1 VIRGFDSRWGGLHP
15 DCLAD
20 GSCSAGMFQGNRE
33 GAGSFGK
40 ETIRQAV
47 LFVWIASLRSQGR
60 AAETAALTVNH

>member
-1 VIRGFDSRWGGLHP
+1 
-15 DCLAD
+15 
-20 GSCSAGMFQGNRE
+20 MFQGNRE